1 MAQVDQ
7 FETYLL
13 QLINNERAK
22 VGAAA
27 LAFDPELVNAA
38 ERHSTRM
45 DDFNFFAHQ
54 DPVDGSNAS
63 TRATQEGY
71 GWTRIGENIA
81 YTSGS
86 HASVLD
92 NADVELLHTGLMNSS
107 GHRANILN
115 ANYQEVGLAFDVGD
129 YNGRPTI
136 FLTEVFGRPNA
147 AEAAETDIWG

>member
-45 DDFNFFAHQ
+45 DDFNFFAHK
-54 DPVDGSNAS
+54 DPVDGSSVS
-63 TRATQEGY
+63 TRATD
-71 GWTRIGENIA
+71 
-81 YTSGS
+81 
-86 HASVLD
+86 AS
-92 NADVELLHTGLMNSS
+92 
-107 GHRANILN
+107 
-115 ANYQEVGLAFDVGD
+115 
-129 YNGRPTI
+129 GRPKR
-136 FLTEVFGRPNA
+136 LA
-147 AEAAETDIWG
+147 AAMSPVSARSVSAAAIARSSSAK